1 MPNGGLTFYTLNQPT
16 VSSTYSVKVSPSLGI
31 NLVEKLKLTSRD
43 NFSDPGGTY
52 KLVMMVI
59 DGIRPR

>member
-1 MPNGGLTFYTLNQPT
+1 MVGSLFNPKSTYSYIT
-16 VSSTYSVKVSPSLGI
+16 STYSVKVSPSLGI
-31 NLVEKLKLTSRD
+31 NLVEKLKPTTRD
-43 NFSDPGGTY
+43 NLSGPGGTY